1 MFRNKQ
7 GNLSVGKIILA
18 AVAAILVLSIVFG
31 SFVVIPAGHTGVVVT
46 LGKVS
51 DQVLQEGIHF
61 KIPFAQEIVQIDNR
75 IEKPEVSTE
84 AFSMD

>member
-46 LGKVS
+46 LTSSFTMRLSICTISCAK
-51 DQVLQEGIHF
+51 GIL
-61 KIPFAQEIVQIDNR
+61 KWIPSC
-75 IEKPEVSTE
+75 KT
-84 AFSMD
+84 

>member
-31 SFVVIPAGHTGVVVT
+31 SFVVIPAGHT
-46 LGKVS
+46 LS
-51 DQVLQEGIHF
+51 L
-61 KIPFAQEIVQIDNR
+61 IPISEPTR
-75 IEKPEVSTE
+75 PY
-84 AFSMD
+84 